1 MSEAYSCSV
10 CGLMDRDLDRFDAKM
25 RCEQC
30 TAPVRKVVAD
40 KPEPHIPYT
49 GPLPAYDPLVQEA
62 RDYWTPRIGREAAN
76 ELNPDCD
83 PLDGERR

>member
-25 RCEQC
+25 RCERC
-30 TAPVRKVVAD
+30 TAPVRVED

-49 GPLPAYDPLVQEA
+49 GPLPAYDPQVQEY
-62 RDYWTPRIGREAAN
+62 RERYGPGYEDLYPETDYINGGR
-76 ELNPDCD
+76 
-83 PLDGERR
+83 RR

>member
-10 CGLMDRDLDRFDAKM
+10 CGLTDRDLDRFDAKM

-30 TAPVRKVVAD
+30 TAPARKVVAD

-49 GPLPAYDPLVQEA
+49 GPLPAYDPLVQDYIDKNGRTA
-62 RDYWTPRIGREAAN
+62 QRDFYPECDDINGGR
-76 ELNPDCD
+76 
-83 PLDGERR
+83 R

>member
-30 TAPVRKVVAD
+30 SAPARKVVEE

-49 GPLPAYDPLVQEA
+49 GPLPSLDPYVQEF
-62 RDYWTPRIGREAAN
+62 REKYGRRLQE
-76 ELNPDCD
+76 EYYPECD
-83 PLDGERR
+83 PLDGDRR